1 MLKKLKDLFS
11 LDIQADSAE
20 DKDKK
25 VQQACAVLLI
35 EVALADFE
43 QTESEQEKVKNLL
56 QRTFDLS
63 TSELDELIEFSQTK
77 GSETTSVHPFTALIN
92 DHYEYDE
99 RVNLVKLMW
108 KVAYADG
115 NLDKYEDSIIRKVSD
130 LLYVRHSDF
139 IKSKLAVAESQQH

>member
-1 MLKKLKDLFS
+1 MIKQLKDLFS
-11 LDIQADSAE
+11 FDNASENKE

-43 QTESEQEKVKNLL
+43 QSESEKEKVKQLL
-56 QRTFDLS
+56 QSTFDLS
-63 TSELDELIEFSQTK
+63 PAELQELIEFSQSQ
-77 GSETTSVHPFTALIN
+77 GSETTSVHPFTSLIN
-92 DHYEYDE
+92 DQYEYE
-99 RVNLVKLMW
+99 QRVNLVKLMW

-115 NLDKYEDSIIRKVSD
+115 NLDRYEDNIIRKVAE

-139 IKSKLAVAESQQH
+139 IKAKHAVAEAQS

>member
-11 LDIQADSAE
+11 LEVEADSAE

-63 TSELDELIEFSQTK
+63 ASELEELIEFSQTK
-77 GSETTSVHPFTALIN
+77 GSETTSVHPFTTLIN
-92 DHYEYDE
+92 EHYEYE
-99 RVNLVKLMW
+99 QRVNLIKLMW

-115 NLDKYEDSIIRKVSD
+115 NLDKYEDNIIRKVAD

-139 IKSKLAVAESQQH
+139 IKAKLAVADSHHH

>member
-1 MLKKLKDLFS
+1 MIKRLIDLFALES
-11 LDIQADSAE
+11 EADNSE
-20 DKDKK
+20 DKNKK

-43 QTESEQEKVKNLL
+43 QSESEQEKVKQLL
-56 QRTFDLS
+56 QSTFDLS
-63 TSELDELIEFSQTK
+63 PADLEELIEFSQTK
-77 GSETTSVHPFTALIN
+77 GSETTSVHPFTTLIK
-92 DHYEYDE
+92 DHYDYEQ

-115 NLDKYEDSIIRKVSD
+115 NLDRYEDNIIRKVAD

-139 IKSKLAVAESQQH
+139 IKAKHAVADAQS

>member
-11 LDIQADSAE
+11 MPLEADNAE

-25 VQQACAVLLI
+25 IQQACAVLLI

-43 QTESEQEKVKNLL
+43 HSESEQEKVKHLL
-56 QRTFDLS
+56 QKTFDLNS
-63 TSELDELIEFSQTK
+63 AELDELVEFSHSK
-77 GSETTSVHPFTALIN
+77 GAETTSVHPFTSLIN
-92 DHYEYDE
+92 EHYDYPQ

-115 NLDKYEDSIIRKVSD
+115 NLDKYEDNIIRKVSD
-130 LLYVRHSDF
+130 LLYVAHSDF
-139 IKSKLAVAESQQH
+139 IKAKLSVVEA